1 MLAFTRNDWN
11 IWLSILTSVGF
22 IVGMIFGTYRH
33 FHKKLLSSIVEQ
45 IKPMAQ
51 AVQPNGGS
59 SMADGVNRIESE
71 LNRQGVELDSLTVRL
86 EKHLSYHQGRES
98 ALAEK

>member
-1 MLAFTRNDWN
+1 
-11 IWLSILTSVGF
+11 
-22 IVGMIFGTYRH
+22 
-33 FHKKLLSSIVEQ
+33 
-45 IKPMAQ
+45 MAQ